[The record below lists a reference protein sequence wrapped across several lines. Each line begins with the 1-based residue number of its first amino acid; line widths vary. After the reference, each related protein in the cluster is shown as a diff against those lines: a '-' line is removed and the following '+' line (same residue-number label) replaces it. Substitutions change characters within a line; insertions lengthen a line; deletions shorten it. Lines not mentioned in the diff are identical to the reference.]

1 MASTDVKPIE
11 LYSWSTPNGWK
22 IEIALDELNL
32 PYNYHGINIGAGDQ
46 FKPEFLQISPNNK
59 IPALVDPN
67 TADLSVFESGAILT
81 YLAQHY
87 RTRSTEPLLPSAE
100 SDPRGNATVL
110 QWLNWQ
116 MGGFGPMLGQ
126 YNHFANYAPEKIEY
140 GINRYKNE
148 AKRLFGVLDKQL
160 AATGA
165 YVAGAYCSIA
175 DIAIW
180 PWALLIP
187 RFGEEFKE
195 FKHVNEWIER
205 LKQRPAFNKVWT
217 KVSETVAKPPAPF
230 TDEQKKILFG
240 IETKK

>member
-1 MASTDVKPIE
+1 MK
-11 LYSWSTPNGWK
+11 
-22 IEIALDELNL
+22 
-32 PYNYHGINIGAGDQ
+32 
-46 FKPEFLQISPNNK
+46 ISPNNK
-59 IPALVDPN
+59 IPAIVDPN
-67 TADLSVFESGAILT
+67 AGDLSLFESGAILT

-87 RTRSTEPLLPSAE
+87 RARTAEPLLPSAE
-100 SDPRGNATVL
+100 SDLGGNATVL

-126 YNHFANYAPEKIEY
+126 YNRKCPSSLPRTPHSLTPAPDFFNYAPEKIEY
-140 GINRYKNE
+140 GITRYRNE

-165 YVAGAYCSIA
+165 YVAGAHCSIA

-180 PWALLIP
+180 PWALMIP
-187 RFGEEFKE
+187 RFGDEFKE
-195 FKHVNEWIER
+195 FQHVNEWIER

-217 KVSETVAKPPAPF
+217 KVSETVAKPAAPF

-240 IETKK
+240 IEPKK

>member
-46 FKPEFLQISPNNK
+46 FKEEFLRISPNNK

-67 TADLSVFESGAILT
+67 TDLSVFESGAILT

-87 RTRSTEPLLPSAE
+87 RTRSTEQLLPSAE
-100 SDPRGNATVL
+100 SDPRGNAAVL

-126 YNHFANYAPEKIEY
+126 YNHFFNYAPDKIEY
-140 GINRYKNE
+140 AITRYRNE

-160 AATGA
+160 AATNA
-165 YVAGAYCSIA
+165 YVAGAHFSIA

-180 PWALLIP
+180 PWALMIP
-187 RFGEEFKE
+187 RFGEEFST

-205 LKQRPAFNKVWT
+205 LKQRPAVNKVWT
-217 KVSETVAKPPAPF
+217 KVSETISKPPTPF

-240 IETKK
+240 IEAKK